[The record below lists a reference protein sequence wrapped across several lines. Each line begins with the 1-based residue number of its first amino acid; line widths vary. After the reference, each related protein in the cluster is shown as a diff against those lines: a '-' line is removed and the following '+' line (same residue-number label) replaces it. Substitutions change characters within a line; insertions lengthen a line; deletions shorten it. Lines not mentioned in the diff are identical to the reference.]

1 MPMSER
7 WVSGRAYTR
16 AIRWKGWLLMGPL
29 ISVVLVV
36 ALMWVAWRLSP
47 RRRMIRNRAAGEMTA
62 GGSASGVPANL
73 NADLAIVEQRA
84 RDGGAIGGGGIGGM
98 GI

>member
-1 MPMSER
+1 
-7 WVSGRAYTR
+7 
-16 AIRWKGWLLMGPL
+16 MGPL
-29 ISVVLVV
+29 LSVVLVV

-47 RRRMIRNRAAGEMTA
+47 RRRMTRNRAAGEMTA

-84 RDGGAIGGGGIGGM
+84 RDGGGIGGGGIGGM